1 MNNLRNRL
9 AEADQPGARLL
20 AHALKGSAATVSA
33 GGLRAIAQQ
42 MERAAASGQLDRCGE
57 LLPRAAEEFERL
69 KSTLER
75 AGWLLP

>member
-1 MNNLRNRL
+1 
-9 AEADQPGARLL
+9 
-20 AHALKGSAATVSA
+20 
-33 GGLRAIAQQ
+33 